1 MAKID
6 VIDQESTGRASGAPY
21 VTGDLASYTGG
32 MTHKVGIKGQVVIPK
47 AIREEIGINPGDE
60 VTFQPDGKEVRVRRV
75 ADDPHAR
82 ERDIKSLRGIWK
94 DTPGGGTTALEAER
108 RKERELEERKAQRW
122 GVGSP
127 R

>member
-1 MAKID
+1 
-6 VIDQESTGRASGAPY
+6 
-21 VTGDLASYTGG
+21 

-60 VTFQPDGKEVRVRRV
+60 VTFRPDGKEVRVRRV
-75 ADDPHAR
+75 SDDPEAR
-82 ERDIKSLRGIWK
+82 ARDIKSLRGIWK
-94 DTPGGGTTALEAER
+94 DTPGGGTAALEEER
-108 RKERELEERKAQRW
+108 RKERDLEERKAQRR